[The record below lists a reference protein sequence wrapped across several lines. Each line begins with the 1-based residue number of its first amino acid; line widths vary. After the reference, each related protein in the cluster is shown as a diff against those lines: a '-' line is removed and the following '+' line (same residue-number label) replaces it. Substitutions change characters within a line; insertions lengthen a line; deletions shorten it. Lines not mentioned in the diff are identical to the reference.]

1 MEYRKVILVIVS
13 TIAFV
18 FFSVGF
24 SLSVTTSPHN
34 PTEAQN
40 QTVETTI
47 YSLKMG
53 TELPKSK
60 DEQK

>member
-13 TIAFV
+13 IIALV
-18 FFSVGF
+18 FLSVGF
-24 SLSVTTSPHN
+24 SLSVTKSAYN
-34 PTEAQN
+34 PKENPN
-40 QTVETTI
+40 QTLETTT